1 MRLRELDVPG
11 VWLVEGRPEQDER
24 GTFVRHF
31 DREVFAGAGLCTAW
45 DQGSSSLNR
54 RAGTLRG
61 MHWQA
66 APHEETKL
74 VRCVHG
80 AIHDVV
86 LDLRDGPT
94 YGRWAAVELDE
105 DDARALYI
113 PPGCAHGFQT
123 QRDDSVVS
131 YLIATPYVEGLARG
145 VRWDDPAFAIAWP
158 PPPPGGLII
167 SERDRTHPLV
177 GG

>member
-11 VWLVEGRPEQDER
+11 VWLVEGRPAQDER

-31 DREVFAGAGLCTAW
+31 DREVFAGAGLCTDEDPW
-45 DQGSSSLNR
+45 SQSVHR
-54 RAGTLRG
+54 P
-61 MHWQA
+61 A

-86 LDLRDGPT
+86 LDLRDGLT

-105 DDARALYI
+105 DDARAIYI

-123 QRDDSVVS
+123 LRDDSVVS